1 MKPNEPTELTFW
13 EHLDALRQ
21 TIIHIACAV
30 VVLMLLAFCF
40 KDELFGVILAPKE
53 GDFCTY
59 RFFAW
64 LGQVLHIS
72 GLEAQTLPVKLINT
86 QLSGQFLTHMSVSF
100 YAGLLLASP
109 YILYQLFHFVSP
121 ALYQNEKKYS
131 RRLIFWSYL
140 LFLTGV
146 LFSYFLIFP
155 FTFRFL
161 STYQVSPEVEN
172 TIVLSSYIDT
182 LNMLSLMM
190 GITFEIPV
198 LTWLLAK
205 FGILSA
211 KFMTQYRKHA
221 WVFAMI
227 IAAIIT
233 PTSDVFTMLIVTF
246 PIVLL
251 YEISIFLVR
260 HTIKRQQLKNK

>member
-13 EHLDALRQ
+13 DHLDALRQ

-100 YAGLLLASP
+100 YAGILLAFFTSFFISYP
-109 YILYQLFHFVSP
+109 LPSTRT
-121 ALYQNEKKYS
+121 
-131 RRLIFWSYL
+131 RR
-140 LFLTGV
+140 
-146 LFSYFLIFP
+146 
-155 FTFRFL
+155 
-161 STYQVSPEVEN
+161 N
-172 TIVLSSYIDT
+172 
-182 LNMLSLMM
+182 
-190 GITFEIPV
+190 IPV
-198 LTWLLAK
+198 A
-205 FGILSA
+205 
-211 KFMTQYRKHA
+211 
-221 WVFAMI
+221 
-227 IAAIIT
+227 
-233 PTSDVFTMLIVTF
+233 
-246 PIVLL
+246 
-251 YEISIFLVR
+251 
-260 HTIKRQQLKNK
+260 

>member
-1 MKPNEPTELTFW
+1 MKPTQPTELTFW
-13 EHLDALRQ
+13 EHLDELRK

-30 VVLMLLAFCF
+30 IVLMLLAFCF
-40 KDELFGVILAPKE
+40 KEELFGLILAPKE

-64 LGQVLHIS
+64 LGRILHIA
-72 GLEAQTLPVKLINT
+72 GLEAEALPVKLINT

-100 YAGLLLASP
+100 YAGILLASP
-109 YILYQLFHFVSP
+109 YILYQLFHFISP

-131 RRLIFWSYL
+131 RWLIFWGYL

-161 STYQVSPEVEN
+161 STYQVSQEVEN
-172 TIVLSSYIDT
+172 TILLSSYIDT

-190 GITFEIPV
+190 GITFEIPI

-205 FGILSA
+205 LGI
-211 KFMTQYRKHA
+211 
-221 WVFAMI
+221 
-227 IAAIIT
+227 
-233 PTSDVFTMLIVTF
+233 
-246 PIVLL
+246 
-251 YEISIFLVR
+251 
-260 HTIKRQQLKNK
+260 